1 MSYLF
6 DLGLIAMSAKPYHI
20 GHDFLIKQAS
30 NMCLHV
36 NVYVSTSDRKRNGEF
51 FISGKAMEKIWKS
64 YLIPNMPENVNI
76 YLSKTSPIKDLYSFI
91 SKNKD
96 VNIGLFSDIKD
107 KIKCD
112 LENVENILYER
123 NKESPNISGKT
134 MRDFLKNCDL
144 NSFKNFLPS
153 FIKDEEK
160 IEIYNILKPKP
171 VGFIQIF

>member
-1 MSYLF
+1 MSIQF
-6 DLGLIAMSAKPYHI
+6 EAGLIAMSAKPYHI
-20 GHDFLIKQAS
+20 GHDFLIQQAS
-30 NMCLHV
+30 KSCSYV
-36 NVYVSTSDRKRNGEF
+36 NVYVSIANRKRNGEF
-51 FISGKAMEKIWKS
+51 FISGRDMEKIWRS
-64 YLIPNMPENVNI
+64 YLIPNMPENVNV
-76 YLSKTSPIKDLYSFI
+76 YLNTTSPIKDLYSFI
-91 SKNKD
+91 SENEL
-96 VNIGLFSDIKD
+96 VNIGIFSDIND

-123 NKESPNISGKT
+123 KKESPDISGKK